1 MAVHA
6 CNLKTGRWMD
16 IRGHWRSLTSLTG
29 LQAPDPGRAPVSRT
43 KVGTGQLVQ
52 HLRVFGALA
61 HAWWFTTIHKHS
73 SRASNRHAHGTHTGR
88 QAKHTH
94 KVKLKKK
101 KNQAGWFPRN
111 YIKVDFWLPPSSPAS
126 YSTCTYLPKSNKC
139 PDRTKTYTEVFL
151 YCNYPKLKDD
161 PNVH

>member
-1 MAVHA
+1 MLVI
-6 CNLKTGRWMD
+6 LRLGRWMD

-43 KVGTGQLVQ
+43 KVGTGELVQ

-94 KVKLKKK
+94 KVKLKKEK
-101 KNQAGWFPRN
+101 
-111 YIKVDFWLPPSSPAS
+111 
-126 YSTCTYLPKSNKC
+126 
-139 PDRTKTYTEVFL
+139 RTKLDGSQGMIPRLTSGFHRPAQPAIPHVHICPRAINVLIIQRLIQKCSFIVTI
-151 YCNYPKLKDD
+151 
-161 PNVH
+161 PN